1 MDNIFAVNLKN
12 LRIEKGLNQT
22 ELAEK
27 LFINKSMISSYEK
40 GTRMPSLDI
49 LMQLTFIFNVSI
61 DYITGITNIKYGKNN
76 MNTEEK
82 NLLERWNCL
91 TEKNKGKAEYF
102 FEQLLKKQLRSE
114 KEQKKSM

>member
-61 DYITGITNIKYGKNN
+61 DYMLGVQRNEVEDKQKSLDISGLNDTQIKII
-76 MNTEEK
+76 E
-82 NLLERWNCL
+82 NLIDEFRDC
-91 TEKNKGKAEYF
+91 NK
-102 FEQLLKKQLRSE
+102 
-114 KEQKKSM
+114 

>member
-61 DYITGITNIKYGKNN
+61 DYMLGVQRNNIEDKQKSIDISGLNDNQIKII
-76 MNTEEK
+76 E
-82 NLLERWNCL
+82 NLIDEFRDC
-91 TEKNKGKAEYF
+91 NK
-102 FEQLLKKQLRSE
+102 
-114 KEQKKSM
+114 

>member
-12 LRIEKGLNQT
+12 LRTEKGLNQT

-61 DYITGITNIKYGKNN
+61 DYMLGVQRDEVEDKQKSLDISGLNDNQIKII
-76 MNTEEK
+76 E
-82 NLLERWNCL
+82 NLIDEFRNC
-91 TEKNKGKAEYF
+91 NK
-102 FEQLLKKQLRSE
+102 
-114 KEQKKSM
+114 

>member
-40 GTRMPSLDI
+40 GTRRPSLDI

-61 DYITGITNIKYGKNN
+61 DYMLGVQRNEVEDKQKSIDISGLNDNQIKII
-76 MNTEEK
+76 E
-82 NLLERWNCL
+82 NLIDEFRDC
-91 TEKNKGKAEYF
+91 NK
-102 FEQLLKKQLRSE
+102 
-114 KEQKKSM
+114 

>member
-1 MDNIFAVNLKN
+1 M
-12 LRIEKGLNQT
+12 RIEKGLNQT

-61 DYITGITNIKYGKNN
+61 DYMLGVQRNEVEDKQKSLDISGLNDTQIKII
-76 MNTEEK
+76 E
-82 NLLERWNCL
+82 NLIDEFRDC
-91 TEKNKGKAEYF
+91 NK
-102 FEQLLKKQLRSE
+102 
-114 KEQKKSM
+114 

>member
-27 LFINKSMISSYEK
+27 LFINKSMISPYEK

-61 DYITGITNIKYGKNN
+61 DYMLGVQRNEVEDKQ
-76 MNTEEK
+76 K
-82 NLLERWNCL
+82 NLDISGLNDNQIKII
-91 TEKNKGKAEYF
+91 KNLIDEFRDCNK
-102 FEQLLKKQLRSE
+102 
-114 KEQKKSM
+114 

>member
-27 LFINKSMISSYEK
+27 LFINKSMISAYEK
-40 GTRMPSLDI
+40 GTRMPSLDV

-61 DYITGITNIKYGKNN
+61 DY
-76 MNTEEK
+76 
-82 NLLERWNCL
+82 LLGVQRNEV
-91 TEKNKGKAEYF
+91 EDK
-102 FEQLLKKQLRSE
+102 
-114 KEQKKSM
+114 KKSIDISGLNSNQIKIIENLIDEFRDCNK

>member
-40 GTRMPSLDI
+40 GTRMPSLDV
-49 LMQLTFIFNVSI
+49 LMQLTFIFNVSVDYMLGVQRDEVEDKQKSI
-61 DYITGITNIKYGKNN
+61 DISGLNDNQIKII
-76 MNTEEK
+76 E
-82 NLLERWNCL
+82 NLIDEFRDC
-91 TEKNKGKAEYF
+91 NK
-102 FEQLLKKQLRSE
+102 
-114 KEQKKSM
+114 

>member
-61 DYITGITNIKYGKNN
+61 DYMLGVQRDNIEDKQKSIDISGLNDTQIKII
-76 MNTEEK
+76 ESLIDEF
-82 NLLERWNCL
+82 RDC
-91 TEKNKGKAEYF
+91 NK
-102 FEQLLKKQLRSE
+102 
-114 KEQKKSM
+114 

>member
-22 ELAEK
+22 ELAAK

-61 DYITGITNIKYGKNN
+61 DYMLGVQRNEVEDKQKSLDISGLNDNQIKIIENLI
-76 MNTEEK
+76 EEF
-82 NLLERWNCL
+82 RNC
-91 TEKNKGKAEYF
+91 NK
-102 FEQLLKKQLRSE
+102 
-114 KEQKKSM
+114 

>member
-61 DYITGITNIKYGKNN
+61 DYMLGVQRNEVEDKQKSLDISGLNDNQIKIIENLI
-76 MNTEEK
+76 EEF
-82 NLLERWNCL
+82 RNC
-91 TEKNKGKAEYF
+91 NK
-102 FEQLLKKQLRSE
+102 
-114 KEQKKSM
+114 

>member
-40 GTRMPSLDI
+40 GTRMPSLDV

-61 DYITGITNIKYGKNN
+61 DYMLGVQRNNIEDKQKSIDISGLNDNQIKII
-76 MNTEEK
+76 E
-82 NLLERWNCL
+82 NLIDEFRDC
-91 TEKNKGKAEYF
+91 NK
-102 FEQLLKKQLRSE
+102 
-114 KEQKKSM
+114 

>member
-1 MDNIFAVNLKN
+1 MENFFAINLKN
-12 LRIEKGLNQT
+12 LRIEKGLKQT

-61 DYITGITNIKYGKNN
+61 DYMLGVQRNEVEDKQKSIEISGLNDNQIKII
-76 MNTEEK
+76 E
-82 NLLERWNCL
+82 NLIDEFRNC
-91 TEKNKGKAEYF
+91 NK
-102 FEQLLKKQLRSE
+102 
-114 KEQKKSM
+114 

>member
-61 DYITGITNIKYGKNN
+61 DYMLGVQRDNIEDKQKSLDISGLNDTQIKII
-76 MNTEEK
+76 E
-82 NLLERWNCL
+82 NLIDEFRNC
-91 TEKNKGKAEYF
+91 NK
-102 FEQLLKKQLRSE
+102 
-114 KEQKKSM
+114 

>member
-61 DYITGITNIKYGKNN
+61 DYMLGVQRNEVEDKQKSIDVSGLNDTQIKII
-76 MNTEEK
+76 E
-82 NLLERWNCL
+82 NLIDEFRDC
-91 TEKNKGKAEYF
+91 NK
-102 FEQLLKKQLRSE
+102 
-114 KEQKKSM
+114 

>member
-27 LFINKSMISSYEK
+27 LFINKSMISAYEK
-40 GTRMPSLDI
+40 GTRMPSLDV

-61 DYITGITNIKYGKNN
+61 DYLLGVQRDEVEDKQKSIDVSGLNDTQIKII
-76 MNTEEK
+76 E
-82 NLLERWNCL
+82 NLIDEFRDC
-91 TEKNKGKAEYF
+91 NK
-102 FEQLLKKQLRSE
+102 
-114 KEQKKSM
+114 

>member
-40 GTRMPSLDI
+40 GTRMPSLDV

-61 DYITGITNIKYGKNN
+61 DYLLGVQRDEVEDKQKSIDVSGLNDTQIKII
-76 MNTEEK
+76 E
-82 NLLERWNCL
+82 NLIDEFRDC
-91 TEKNKGKAEYF
+91 NK
-102 FEQLLKKQLRSE
+102 
-114 KEQKKSM
+114 

>member
-40 GTRMPSLDI
+40 GTRMPSLDV

-61 DYITGITNIKYGKNN
+61 YYSMIMQPHTL
-76 MNTEEK
+76 TE
-82 NLLERWNCL
+82 NLLQNC
-91 TEKNKGKAEYF
+91 NSF
-102 FEQLLKKQLRSE
+102 SI
-114 KEQKKSM
+114 

>member
-27 LFINKSMISSYEK
+27 LFINKSMISAYEK
-40 GTRMPSLDI
+40 GTRMPSLDV

-61 DYITGITNIKYGKNN
+61 DYLLGVQRDEVEDKQKSIDISGLNDNQIKII
-76 MNTEEK
+76 E
-82 NLLERWNCL
+82 NLIDEFRDC
-91 TEKNKGKAEYF
+91 NK
-102 FEQLLKKQLRSE
+102 
-114 KEQKKSM
+114 

>member
-40 GTRMPSLDI
+40 GTRMPSLDV

-61 DYITGITNIKYGKNN
+61 DYMLGVQRNEVEDKQKSIDISGLNDNQIKII
-76 MNTEEK
+76 E
-82 NLLERWNCL
+82 NLIDEFRDC
-91 TEKNKGKAEYF
+91 NK
-102 FEQLLKKQLRSE
+102 
-114 KEQKKSM
+114 

>member
-40 GTRMPSLDI
+40 GI
-49 LMQLTFIFNVSI
+49 FII
-61 DYITGITNIKYGKNN
+61 I
-76 MNTEEK
+76 M
-82 NLLERWNCL
+82 
-91 TEKNKGKAEYF
+91 
-102 FEQLLKKQLRSE
+102 
-114 KEQKKSM
+114 M